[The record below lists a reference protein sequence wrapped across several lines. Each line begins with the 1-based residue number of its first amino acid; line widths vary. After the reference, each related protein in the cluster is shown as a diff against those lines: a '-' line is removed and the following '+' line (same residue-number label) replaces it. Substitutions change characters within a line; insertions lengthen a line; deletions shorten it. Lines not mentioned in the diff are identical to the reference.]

1 MNVEA
6 RLEGFIDKYTPEI
19 AAATRACL
27 AKMRQRL
34 PGAAVLIYDNYNS
47 LAIGFGPS
55 EKPSE
60 AIFSIVP
67 YPRWILLFFLQGAGL
82 PDPHGLLKGTGKVVR
97 SIRLESAEDLD
108 KPAIKEL
115 MAVALQSAKR
125 KIDTKAQSKLVVKS
139 ISAKQ
144 RSRRPT

>member
-6 RLEGFIDKYTPEI
+6 QLGGFIDKYTPEI
-19 AAATRACL
+19 AAITRACL
-27 AKMRQRL
+27 EKMRQRL

-47 LAIGFGPS
+47 LAVGFGPS
-55 EKPSE
+55 EKASE

-97 SIRLESAEDLD
+97 SIRLESAEDLN
-108 KPAIKEL
+108 KPAIREL
-115 MAVALQSAKR
+115 IGVALQSAKR
-125 KIDTKAQSKLVVKS
+125 TIDPKAQGKLVVKS
-139 ISAKQ
+139 VSVKQ
-144 RSRRPT
+144 RSRRPA

>member
-1 MNVEA
+1 MNAEA
-6 RLEGFIDKYTPEI
+6 QLEGFIDKYTPEI
-19 AAATRACL
+19 AATTRACL

-47 LAIGFGPS
+47 LAVGFGPS
-55 EKPSE
+55 EKASE

-82 PDPHGLLKGTGKVVR
+82 PDPHGLLKGSGKVVR
-97 SIRLESAEDLD
+97 SIRIESAEDLD
-108 KPAIKEL
+108 KPAIREL
-115 MAVALQSAKR
+115 MAVALQNAKR
-125 KIDTKAQSKLVVKS
+125 PIDSKAEGKLIVKS
-139 ISAKQ
+139 VSSKQ

>member
-1 MNVEA
+1 MTVEA
-6 RLEGFIDKYTPEI
+6 QLEGFIDKYPPEI
-19 AAATRACL
+19 AATTRACL

-47 LAIGFGPS
+47 LAVGFGPS

-67 YPRWILLFFLQGAGL
+67 YPRWILLFFLQGARL

-108 KPAIKEL
+108 KPAIGEL
-115 MAVALQSAKR
+115 IAVALQNAKR
-125 KIDTKAQSKLVVKS
+125 PIDPKAQGKLVVKS
-139 ISAKQ
+139 ISVKQ
-144 RSRRPT
+144 RSRRPA

>member
-1 MNVEA
+1 MNLEA
-6 RLEGFIDKYTPEI
+6 QLEGFIGKYTPEI
-19 AAATRACL
+19 AAGTRACL

-34 PGAAVLIYDNYNS
+34 PGAAMLIYDNYNS

-67 YPRWILLFFLQGAGL
+67 YPRWVLLFFLQGAGL
-82 PDPHGLLKGTGKVVR
+82 PDPHRLLKGTGKVVR
-97 SIRLESAEDLD
+97 SIRIESARDLD
-108 KPAIKEL
+108 KPAIREL
-115 MAVALQSAKR
+115 MTVALESAKR
-125 KIDTKAQSKLVVKS
+125 PIDPRAQGKLILKS

-144 RSRRPT
+144 RPRRPT